1 MTSLTILQ
9 SRIAK
14 YDEINKLG
22 IAKHDEIDMYTI
34 SKYDEIPKS
43 SVPKQEEIPKSHTMY
58 CKTIISL
65 SLSLQNQK
73 TS

>member
-43 SVPKQEEIPKSHTMY
+43 HTRIM
-58 CKTIISL
+58 KFLTPL
-65 SLSLQNQK
+65 SLCGTKRPFGLVFEW
-73 TS
+73 